1 MVASLLLLIPHLQFG
16 VILTPSFSLTQFG
29 PTVGLLLFSFFL
41 GSSAPLRD
49 AFTRFRIRKLLS
61 WGIIAVLTTGV
72 ILFLCGELLSLWGLP
87 FTSWGGKIGFYS
99 MEGLAMMICCA
110 GEEIGWRG
118 FLLPELC
125 KSRSLFVSSLI
136 VGLFWGVWHLN
147 FTGGLFGF
155 LLFIV
160 SIMMNSVFIAWLFQ
174 KSGGNLFVAIVEHF
188 SFNLFSHLFLWNRF
202 SIKGYVVEII
212 FYGILDLTLACFDR
226 KLFFTCPQ
234 KQSKI

>member
-155 LLFIV
+155 LLFSKYYDEFCFYRMAFSKKRWKFV
-160 SIMMNSVFIAWLFQ
+160 CSYCRTFQ
-174 KSGGNLFVAIVEHF
+174 L
-188 SFNLFSHLFLWNRF
+188 
-202 SIKGYVVEII
+202 
-212 FYGILDLTLACFDR
+212 
-226 KLFFTCPQ
+226 
-234 KQSKI
+234 